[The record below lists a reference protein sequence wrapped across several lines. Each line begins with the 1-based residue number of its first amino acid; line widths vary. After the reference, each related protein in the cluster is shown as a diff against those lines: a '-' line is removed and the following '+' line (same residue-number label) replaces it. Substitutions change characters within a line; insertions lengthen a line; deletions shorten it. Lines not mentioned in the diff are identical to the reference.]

1 MPSLDRLPEG
11 EFASEFDEA
20 YETDQLEIRGAIFHQ
35 PLGRVPRR
43 PLVTLSPTTT
53 VAEAIRTLNQ
63 QHTGCALVVHGSQLV
78 GIFTE
83 RDILT
88 KVVGAV
94 DMETTRVEAVM
105 TAGPDTL
112 PPSASIAF
120 ALRKMTIEGYR
131 HIPVV
136 APDGSPIGV
145 VAVRDI
151 VAWMVELFP
160 ESIYNLPPEP
170 GFLKGVDGG

>member
-1 MPSLDRLPEG
+1 
-11 EFASEFDEA
+11 
-20 YETDQLEIRGAIFHQ
+20 
-35 PLGRVPRR
+35 
-43 PLVTLSPTTT
+43 
-53 VAEAIRTLNQ
+53 VADAIRTLNQ
-63 QHTGCALVVHGSQLV
+63 QHTGCALVVENGRLV

-83 RDILT
+83 RDVLT

-94 DMETTRVEAVM
+94 DMDATRVESVM
-105 TAGPDTL
+105 TPAPDTL
-112 PPSASIAF
+112 PPTASIAF
-120 ALRKMTIEGYR
+120 ALRKMTLEGYR

-170 GFLKGVDGG
+170 GFPKGIDGG